1 MPQPSR
7 RLDGF
12 VLSNDCVGVN
22 GSRLDPSC
30 VQHIVRISEDNLSK
44 GLVFGVLE
52 VERREIIWLEMPYMS
67 QTLRGVNAKSIESLL
82 NKVETKLSIGQLAE
96 LKAKAQN
103 LKLTD
108 NADEADESYTYEWAL
123 NPADVTKLLYQ

>member
-1 MPQPSR
+1 
-7 RLDGF
+7 
-12 VLSNDCVGVN
+12 
-22 GSRLDPSC
+22 
-30 VQHIVRISEDNLSK
+30 
-44 GLVFGVLE
+44 
-52 VERREIIWLEMPYMS
+52 MS

-123 NPADVTKLLYQ
+123 NPVDVKKLLYL